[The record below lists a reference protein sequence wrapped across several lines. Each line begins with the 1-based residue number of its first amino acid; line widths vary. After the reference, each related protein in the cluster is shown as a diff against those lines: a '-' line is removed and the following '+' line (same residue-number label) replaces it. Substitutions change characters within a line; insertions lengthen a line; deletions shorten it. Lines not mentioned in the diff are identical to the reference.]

1 MWDELI
7 YVVFFGVHLDTLFQT
22 TCVDWVKICTLNNPK
37 WKPTMIR
44 QIVVVID
51 ELVEFEGVATSVW
64 KHQFQM
70 RRLEMELPS
79 WLSQG
84 QKHFSLKC
92 ASLQGVW
99 FKVSPL
105 FFSQNCP
112 FPTPVEKKSFKPCKT
127 TILDRSWTFI
137 PNKRRTNLETKLL
150 KIRHICEGWNFSALA
165 YQTPFQNQY
174 FSKVCGLH
182 MRSDWLKFKTTW
194 KSLIILEESMKYTS
208 N

>member
-84 QKHFSLKC
+84 KSISASNVPHFKEFGSRLVLYFLVKIVHFQHRLKKKVLSLAKPP
-92 ASLQGVW
+92 SWIEVERLYQIKEGPILKPSSSKLGTYV
-99 FKVSPL
+99 KVEIFL
-105 FFSQNCP
+105 HW
-112 FPTPVEKKSFKPCKT
+112 
-127 TILDRSWTFI
+127 L
-137 PNKRRTNLETKLL
+137 TKLHF
-150 KIRHICEGWNFSALA
+150 KTNISQKCVAFTWEVTGWNLR
-165 YQTPFQNQY
+165 
-174 FSKVCGLH
+174 LH
-182 MRSDWLKFKTTW
+182 ENHWSF
-194 KSLIILEESMKYTS
+194 
-208 N
+208 